1 MKKNLLLIAPVL
13 MLAACGDKNE
23 ASESN
28 FKKSISKIAEQQN
41 VCLPLILEL
50 QNPDGSPI
58 RKVAVGETQI
68 QIADKDKSDNK
79 INKEALSKMEAL
91 VDADMYQQNGKETT
105 KTEDAT
111 IRTTSYLLTEKGAQQ
126 VQVTTDGPLFCIGRE
141 KVEKINWFTEPTPSN
156 GVTVSKVSYQ
166 AEFVPEKWAKKLL
179 KTEGWQ
185 HLEEPREKFTTL
197 IQTNT
202 GWRDIRELR

>member
-50 QNPDGSPI
+50 QNPDGSPAQ
-58 RKVAVGETQI
+58 KVAVGETQI
-68 QIADKDKSDNK
+68 QIADRDKTDNK
-79 INKEALSKMEAL
+79 INKEALAKMEAL

>member
-58 RKVAVGETQI
+58 RKVAVGETKI

>member
-126 VQVTTDGPLFCIGRE
+126 VQITTEGPLFCLGHE

-185 HLEEPREKFTTL
+185 DLKEPREKFTTL

-202 GWRDIRELR
+202 GWRDIRELH

>member
-126 VQVTTDGPLFCIGRE
+126 VQATTDGPVFCIGRE

-185 HLEEPREKFTTL
+185 YLEEPREKFTTL

>member
-1 MKKNLLLIAPVL
+1 MKKALLLIAPVL

-41 VCLPLILEL
+41 VCLPLVLEL
-50 QNPDGSPI
+50 HDPDGSPI

-68 QIADKDKSDNK
+68 QIADRDKADNK
-79 INKEALSKMEAL
+79 INKEALDKMEAL
-91 VDADMYQQNGKETT
+91 VDADMYRQNGKETT

-126 VQVTTDGPLFCIGRE
+126 VQITTGGPVFCIGRE

-185 HLEEPREKFTTL
+185 HLKEPREKFTTL

>member
-50 QNPDGSPI
+50 QNPDGSPAQ
-58 RKVAVGETQI
+58 KVAVGETQI
-68 QIADKDKSDNK
+68 QIADRDKTDNK
-79 INKEALSKMEAL
+79 INKEALAKMEAL

-126 VQVTTDGPLFCIGRE
+126 VQITTEGPLFCLGHE

-185 HLEEPREKFTTL
+185 DLKEPREKFTTL

-202 GWRDIRELR
+202 GWRDIRELH

>member
-105 KTEDAT
+105 KAEDAT